1 MIRWDSVRR
10 SMEKNLALKILAL
23 VLSLAL
29 WFHISRTGREYFSLT
44 VPVTV
49 VKLPPHL
56 ELARSL
62 PDRVTLTLEGPP
74 GFGRQIHAESLSVIL
89 DGHSFSPGQRTLRL
103 DNSVLSLPTG
113 VSVVRF
119 TPDKVSL
126 DLMPLSRKSVRI
138 LPLFIGETQHRITPL
153 RVRITPDHA
162 LIEGDRNELASIHF
176 LKTRPIELSRLTG
189 KQTQTF
195 GIGVAIP
202 ESTRIRLLSPSTV
215 TVEITHSGPLRPV
228 KKR

>member
-1 MIRWDSVRR
+1 MIRWDSFRR
-10 SMEKNLALKILAL
+10 PLEKNLPLKVLAL

-56 ELARSL
+56 ELARTL

-89 DGHSFSPGQRTLRL
+89 DGHSFSPGVRTLRIDSSTL
-103 DNSVLSLPTG
+103 TLPTG

-119 TPDKVSL
+119 TPEKISL
-126 DLMPLSRKSVRI
+126 DLLPLSRKSVRI

-176 LKTRPIELSRLTG
+176 LKTRAIELSRLTG
-189 KQTQTF
+189 IKTQSF
-195 GIGVAIP
+195 SVSIAIP
-202 ESTRIRLLSPSTV
+202 DSTRIRLLSSPKV
-215 TVEITHSGPLRPV
+215 VVEITHSASINPS